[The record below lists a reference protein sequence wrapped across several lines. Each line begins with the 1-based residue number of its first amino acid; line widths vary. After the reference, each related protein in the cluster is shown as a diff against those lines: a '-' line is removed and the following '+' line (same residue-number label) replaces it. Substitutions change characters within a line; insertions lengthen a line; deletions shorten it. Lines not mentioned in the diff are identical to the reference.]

1 MLQVSKRVPNV
12 YTETREPKWCLKNN
26 SGISESKANNTYP
39 YKGYGTIVHQFVITK
54 FYFQRLMENSA
65 GYYIMVYHV
74 VNLTFLLLMYMS
86 QCSGRDWAR
95 RNAQPWNPCY
105 VRRRSSSI
113 SSSTVTSPTPSPV
126 SASSLSSTAT
136 YSFEPSTEQS
146 QVALPVLMI
155 TGCIVGTFLCGMALA
170 INHLW
175 RTRRTNEQPVEEQ
188 QRVSSHKTLDWSLV
202 IV

>member
-1 MLQVSKRVPNV
+1 
-12 YTETREPKWCLKNN
+12 
-26 SGISESKANNTYP
+26 
-39 YKGYGTIVHQFVITK
+39 
-54 FYFQRLMENSA
+54 MENSA

-95 RNAQPWNPCY
+95 RNAQPWNPGY
-105 VRRRSSSI
+105 IRRRSSST

-126 SASSLSSTAT
+126 SSSSLSSTAT

-146 QVALPVLMI
+146 QVALPVLI
-155 TGCIVGTFLCGMALA
+155 IAGCIVGTFLCGMALA

-175 RTRRTNEQPVEEQ
+175 RTKTKTRTRRTNEQPVEDQ
-188 QRVSSHKTLDWSLV
+188 QRVSSHETLD
-202 IV
+202 